1 MPTSRTART
10 AVLAPAL
17 AAFAALAVTGCS
29 VTSNNVSCSGNQCT
43 ATLKG
48 QGAEASI
55 LGTSLAFAGTQDGR
69 ATLSVGDAEV
79 SCAAGESVSAGPL
92 SLTCTSVGDDEV
104 QLTASLG

>member
-1 MPTSRTART
+1 MTTSRAARI
-10 AVLAPAL
+10 AVPAL
-17 AAFAALAVTGCS
+17 ALLALAGCS

-43 ATLKG
+43 ATLSG
-48 QGAEASI
+48 QGAEATI

-92 SLTCTSVGDDEV
+92 SLTCTSVDDDEV
-104 QLTASLG
+104 ELTASLG